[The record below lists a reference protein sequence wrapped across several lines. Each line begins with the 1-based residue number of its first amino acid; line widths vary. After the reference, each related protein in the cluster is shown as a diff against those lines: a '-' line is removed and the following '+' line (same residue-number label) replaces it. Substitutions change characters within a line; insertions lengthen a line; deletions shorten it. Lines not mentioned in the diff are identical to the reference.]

1 MKFIPL
7 HVNSGYSILKSGI
20 KINDYILLAKK
31 LGYDTVGMMDIN
43 SFCGLPKFNDLAKK
57 NDLKPIFGL
66 DLNIE
71 SYNFSFII
79 LNETGYRNLCALF
92 ARIQSEK
99 ISLEDA
105 KTYFSGCFVIFDSK
119 NNIFDIVND
128 ETFSLYMKNMPLL
141 SLL

>member
-79 LNETGYRNLCALF
+79 LNETGYKDRHTV
-92 ARIQSEK
+92 ARI
-99 ISLEDA
+99 
-105 KTYFSGCFVIFDSK
+105 
-119 NNIFDIVND
+119 NNHQIYQ
-128 ETFSLYMKNMPLL
+128 ELL
-141 SLL
+141 KDYPNPIRKL